1 MPAHLLRMPGLV
13 VLVALVYA
21 ATGWLSMQVS
31 IPPHYVSL
39 VFIPAGLALGAVLVR
54 GLWALPGVWLG
65 SLGVQWLA
73 SNQAGVGGFQW
84 VWLAAPC
91 GAVLQAWLAVWAT
104 RRWVGYPGEF
114 DVSRRILLFMLMLLP
129 LTHALNASLS
139 VPLLVLGGVIPADEA
154 WFNWWSWWQGDALG
168 AVLFTPLVLVA
179 LGQPAHA
186 WRSRW
191 KTVALPMLAALC
203 VVAVA
208 FVQIQDSERRV
219 LTQRF
224 EQESAALT
232 ERLQRRLHAQTDA
245 LLAVT
250 RLMEISSRDDPA
262 EFRLSTEVW
271 LNRYA
276 GTQNFG
282 WSPHITHAQRQ
293 AFERQASQMRQEPY
307 QIRARD
313 AAGQTFVAA
322 EAESYLPILFVEPL
336 ASNRAALG
344 LDVQVLPATA
354 RAVRATV
361 ASGLPQVTG
370 GIRLVQEKG
379 EQRGVV
385 MYQVARS
392 QRLPSATVS
401 APAQPLGVVSAVFRM
416 DDVLH
421 AALGELDPGYLAV
434 CLIDPAA
441 PGDRQWLAGQWG
453 CSSALATRTR
463 HFSSLP
469 VMLGER
475 TWLFQVAAGPA
486 FEARERGWVV
496 WGTFTVS
503 LLAVAMLG
511 AFLLVLTGQARRT
524 EQLVVERTRELA
536 ESNAGLQ
543 QLAMIDALTGL
554 PNRLHWTGEARKA
567 MDGARRHGDRLAVA
581 FVDLDHFKNVN
592 DSLGHSVG
600 DLLLKSVSRRLQAC
614 LRSQDVMARQGG
626 DEFVV
631 LLTRL
636 HNRDDATVVATK
648 MVEALRQPFLL
659 QGHEVRVSASV
670 GLDWFE
676 GGEDDI
682 ETLLRHADMAMYRAK
697 SAGRNGWC
705 FFSPEMDHTMS
716 QRLMVEA
723 GLRRAILDNELVLHY
738 QPQVGCRTGEVLGVE
753 ALVRWQHPTLGLL
766 PPDRFIPQAEN
777 SGQIDELGAWV
788 MRRACQQLRAWHAAG
803 IHGLTMAVNVS
814 AVEFARPGFV
824 ARLRQ
829 VLDETGIEPSQ
840 LELEITETA
849 LMQALPE
856 LVAQMGEITRMGVS
870 LSLDDF
876 GTGYSSLGYLKR
888 LPLHRLK
895 IDKSFIQDVPGD
907 VEDEAIVL
915 ATLSMAHA
923 LGLDVVAEG
932 VELGTQRD
940 FLADQG
946 CDQIQ
951 GWLVARAMDARSFED
966 WLRSSGG
973 RAF

>member
-1 MPAHLLRMPGLV
+1 MAL
-13 VLVALVYA
+13 LVALAYV
-21 ATGWLSMQVS
+21 ATGWVSMGVN

-39 VFIPAGLALGAVLVR
+39 VFIPAGVALGAVLVF
-54 GLWALPGVWLG
+54 GPSLLPGVMLG
-65 SLGVQWLA
+65 SLGVQWIA
-73 SNQAGVGGFQW
+73 SGQAGLSGYQWTWLVSPVGAALQS
-84 VWLAAPC
+84 WLAA
-91 GAVLQAWLAVWAT
+91 WAT

-114 DVSRRILLFMLMLLP
+114 DVSRRTLLFLLVLLP
-129 LTHALNASLS
+129 AAHAINASLS
-139 VPLLVLGGVIPADEA
+139 VPLLVVGGVIPVAEA
-154 WFNWWSWWQGDALG
+154 WFSWWSWWQGDALG
-168 AVLFTPLVLVA
+168 AVLFTPLMLVA
-179 LGQPAHA
+179 FGQPAHA

-191 KTVALPMLAALC
+191 KTVALPMLAALG

-208 FVQIQDSERRV
+208 FAQIQGSEQRV

-232 ERLQRRLHAQTDA
+232 ERLQRRLQAQTDA

-250 RLMEISSRDDPA
+250 RLMEISLREDPA
-262 EFRLSTEVW
+262 EFRLSTAVW
-271 LNRYA
+271 LSRYA

-282 WSPHITHAQRQ
+282 WSPYITHAQRAQ
-293 AFERQASQMRQEPY
+293 FEQRARQLRHEPY
-307 QIRARD
+307 EILGRD
-313 AAGQTFVAA
+313 ASGKTFTAP
-322 EAESYLPILFVEPL
+322 EAESYLPLLFVEPL

-354 RAVRATV
+354 RAVRATM
-361 ASGLPQVTG
+361 ATGLPQVTE

-385 MYQVARS
+385 MYQVAMPQGMQTTS
-392 QRLPSATVS
+392 VPQTPRL
-401 APAQPLGVVSAVFRM
+401 PLGVVSAVFRM
-416 DDVLH
+416 DDVLA
-421 AALGELDPGYLAV
+421 AALGELDPGYLGV

-441 PGDRQWLAGQWG
+441 PADRQWLAGRVG
-453 CSSALATRTR
+453 CSSAVATHTR
-463 HFSSLP
+463 FFSSLP

-486 FEARERGWVV
+486 FESRERGWVAWV
-496 WGTFTVS
+496 TLTVS

-511 AFLLVLTGQARRT
+511 AFLLVMTGQARRT

-543 QLAMIDALTGL
+543 QLAMIDPLTSL
-554 PNRLHWTGEARKA
+554 PNRLYWTNEARKA

-636 HNRDDATVVATK
+636 HTRDDAAVVAAK
-648 MVEALRQPFLL
+648 MVEALKQPFML

-676 GGEDDI
+676 DGDDDVD
-682 ETLLRHADMAMYRAK
+682 TLLRHADMAMYRAK

-723 GLRRAILDNELVLHY
+723 GLRRAILGNELVLHY
-738 QPQVGCRTGEVLGVE
+738 QPQVCCRTGVVLGVE

-766 PPDRFIPQAEN
+766 SPERFVPQAEN

-788 MRRACQQLRAWHAAG
+788 MRQACLQLRAWHAAG
-803 IHGLTMAVNVS
+803 LGGLTMAVNVS

-824 ARLRQ
+824 ARLRG

-856 LVAQMGEITRMGVS
+856 LVVQMGEITRMGVS

-895 IDKSFIQDVPGD
+895 IDRSFIKDLPGD
-907 VEDEAIVL
+907 MEDEAIVL

-923 LGLDVVAEG
+923 LGLEVVAEG
-932 VELGTQRD
+932 VELAAQQA

-946 CDQIQ
+946 CDHIQ
-951 GWLVARAMDARSFED
+951 GWLVARPMESHAFEVWWRTQAR
-966 WLRSSGG
+966 RT
-973 RAF
+973 